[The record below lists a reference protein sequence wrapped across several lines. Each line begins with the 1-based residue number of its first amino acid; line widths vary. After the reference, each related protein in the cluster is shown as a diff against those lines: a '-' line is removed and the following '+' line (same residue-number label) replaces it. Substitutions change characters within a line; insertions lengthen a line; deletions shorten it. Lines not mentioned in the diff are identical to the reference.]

1 MNKFPNAGSL
11 NKIDEKYR
19 SNPKSPAYRGSI
31 VIGED
36 LCDYIAQEYRAGK
49 EVTLDLSA
57 WVKQGLNGN
66 KFFSIAVQKHFE
78 KTAAA
83 GKPEGSTS
91 IKDMEDDVPF

>member
-57 WVKQGLNGN
+57 WVKQGQNGN

-83 GKPEGSTS
+83 AKPERSS
-91 IKDMEDDVPF
+91 IKDMEDDIPF